1 MTTEDNNTTEL
12 NSEKTTYTAEEVE
25 ALKKEMEANYERW
38 IQKKFKDQ
46 KVYDTVLDEIWKVA
60 EDKTRLIELSD
71 SSPEV
76 AKIILD
82 KYYDWM
88 DIDAFKK
95 SINYTDDYTDPET
108 IKKLVSKEAQL
119 RADER
124 YIDEKKKDFIEKLKM
139 TPEEIKDFE
148 NAFAERREL
157 KSFSIENLNKY
168 LEKSYQD
175 ISSNLD
181 NLKEL
186 KNKEILGKN
195 TALGSG
201 KNWNDVKWKD
211 THMEEAEEF
220 LKKFWI

>member
-1 MTTEDNNTTEL
+1 
-12 NSEKTTYTAEEVE
+12 
-25 ALKKEMEANYERW
+25 
-38 IQKKFKDQ
+38 
-46 KVYDTVLDEIWKVA
+46 
-60 EDKTRLIELSD
+60 
-71 SSPEV
+71 
-76 AKIILD
+76 
-82 KYYDWM
+82 M

-201 KNWNDVKWKD
+201 KN
-211 THMEEAEEF
+211 
-220 LKKFWI
+220 